1 MKKKNKL
8 VLFLIAIS
16 TLLFIITSINIQGNN
31 SNFFFF
37 FL

>member
-8 VLFLIAIS
+8 VLILTAVS

-31 SNFFFF
+31 INFFFF